1 MGSTPESAQHVIV
14 VGVDGSPSSRAAL
27 RWALG
32 QAQLD
37 GSSIDAV
44 AAWDYP
50 PLSGWGLTIPG
61 PEIEEAARLALVDT
75 VKQEQDSTR
84 PPVPV
89 RQRIEYGHPADVL
102 LEAAREAHLL
112 VVGSRGLGGFTGT
125 LLGSVSRH
133 CVEHAPCPVV
143 VVRSTGTSTARG

>member
-1 MGSTPESAQHVIV
+1 MGTTSESAHPVIV

-27 RWALG
+27 HWAQR
-32 QAQLD
+32 QARLED
-37 GSSIDAV
+37 ASVEAV

-50 PLSGWGLTIPG
+50 PMSGWGLSIPG
-61 PEIEEAARLALVDT
+61 PEIEEAARLALADT
-75 VKQEQDSTR
+75 VKQEQDATR
-84 PPVPV
+84 PPV

-102 LEAAREAHLL
+102 LRAARGAHLL

-133 CVEHAPCPVV
+133 CVEHAPCPVL
-143 VVRSTGTSTARG
+143 VVRGTGT

>member
-1 MGSTPESAQHVIV
+1 MGTTSENTHPVIV

-27 RWALG
+27 RWAQG
-32 QAQLD
+32 QARLED
-37 GSSIDAV
+37 ASVEAV

-50 PLSGWGLTIPG
+50 PMSGWGLSVPG
-61 PEIEEAARLALVDT
+61 PEIEEAARLALADT
-75 VKQEQDSTR
+75 VKQEQAPAR
-84 PPVPV
+84 PPV
-89 RQRIEYGHPADVL
+89 RQRTECGHPADVL
-102 LEAAREAHLL
+102 LRAARGAHLL

-143 VVRSTGTSTARG
+143 VVRGTGS

>member
-1 MGSTPESAQHVIV
+1 MAGTADRGQTIV

-27 RWALG
+27 RWALA
-32 QAQLD
+32 QARLE
-37 GSSIDAV
+37 GAAV
-44 AAWDYP
+44 EAVTAWDFP

-61 PEIEEAARLALVDT
+61 PQIEEAARLALADT
-75 VKQEQDSTR
+75 VEQEQEGDAPG

-89 RQRIEYGHPADVL
+89 RQRTEYGHPADVL
-102 LEAAREAHLL
+102 LQAAGGAHLL
-112 VVGSRGLGGFTGT
+112 VVGTRGLGGFTGT

-143 VVRSTGTSTARG
+143 VVRTTGT

>member
-1 MGSTPESAQHVIV
+1 MGTTPESAQRVIV

-27 RWALG
+27 RWARR
-32 QAQLD
+32 QARLED
-37 GSSIDAV
+37 ASVEAV
-44 AAWDYP
+44 AAWDFP
-50 PLSGWGLTIPG
+50 PLSGWGLSIPG
-61 PEIEEAARLALVDT
+61 PEIEEAARLALADT
-75 VKQEQDSTR
+75 VEQEQDTTH

-89 RQRIEYGHPADVL
+89 RQRTEYGHPADVL
-102 LEAAREAHLL
+102 LRFARGAHLL

-143 VVRSTGTSTARG
+143 VVRATGT